1 MKPPSE
7 PTWTSDRVRASEAG
21 GRHARDADWLSVG
34 ARHSKMEYKE
44 FFRRVW
50 STIPILSTGGP
61 IATIKGGND
70 A

>member
-1 MKPPSE
+1 MILVLEIGKMKKN
-7 PTWTSDRVRASEAG
+7 TGDG
-21 GRHARDADWLSVG
+21 DWLSVG
-34 ARHSKMEYKE
+34 ARHSKLENKE

-50 STIPILSTGGP
+50 STIPILPTGGP